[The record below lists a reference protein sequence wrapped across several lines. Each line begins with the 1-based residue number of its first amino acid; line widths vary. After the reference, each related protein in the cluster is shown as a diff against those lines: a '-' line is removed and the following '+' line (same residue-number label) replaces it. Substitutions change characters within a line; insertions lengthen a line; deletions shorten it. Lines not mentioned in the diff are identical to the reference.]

1 MTERL
6 AQRGISDDF
15 VLQFEHGV
23 LRPILERLRHDDTIG
38 LEIRSGYV
46 NIYYRGGNLL
56 RLTAGK
62 GTLRFGAVFD
72 WRYLGGDGE
81 YTCWT
86 PPERPPSVIQSLD
99 DAEAWV
105 DAFPHLKQ
113 AMDIR
118 FARHPRIEREYQ
130 QAVVR
135 DNNRHRSG
143 ERSDYVIVDV
153 EYAQSP
159 GAFPGRAA
167 DFRFDMVG
175 LRWPVAGG
183 SRRNAVATPVIVE
196 MKTGDAALASHALDP
211 AGAKLSPGLAR
222 HVRDIERFLAPDRG
236 FATSGP
242 YELLRAELLHIFAVK
257 KRLGLPSVPE
267 RMRALELEELT
278 QRPEVLFVI
287 ANHVPAS
294 KALGQELLR
303 LPERRHADYFVAM
316 AQWMGYGLFAES
328 KMPLDAFIADVLGG
342 RGA

>member
-1 MTERL
+1 MNECL
-6 AQRGISDDF
+6 AQRGIGDDF
-15 VLQFEHGV
+15 VLQFEHGI
-23 LRPILERLRHDDTIG
+23 LRPILQRLRHDDTIS

-46 NIYYRGGNLL
+46 SIYYRGGNLL

-62 GTLRFGAVFD
+62 GTQRFGAVFD
-72 WRYLGGDGE
+72 WRYLGGTDG
-81 YTCWT
+81 YTCWA
-86 PPERPPSVIQSLD
+86 PAERPPSVIESLD

-118 FARHPRIEREYQ
+118 FAKTPRIEREYQ

-143 ERSDYVIVDV
+143 DRSDYVVVDV

-159 GAFPGRAA
+159 GAFSDRAA

-196 MKTGDAALASHALDP
+196 MKTGDAALASHTLDP
-211 AGAKLSPGLAR
+211 EGTRLSPGLAK
-222 HVRDIERFLAPDRG
+222 HVRDIEAFLTPDDG
-236 FATSGP
+236 AATSAP
-242 YELLRAELLHIFAVK
+242 YELLRDELATIFAIK
-257 KRLGLPSVPE
+257 QRLELPSVPE
-267 RMRALELEELT
+267 RMHALRLEELT

-287 ANHVPAS
+287 ANHQPAS
-294 KALGQELLR
+294 QALGRELLR
-303 LPERRHADYFVAM
+303 LPPRLHADYFVAT
-316 AQWMGYGLFAES
+316 ATWMGYALFAENM
-328 KMPLDAFIADVLGG
+328 MPLEQFLADGLGG
-342 RGA
+342 